1 MSNSSRAKPNQIDP
15 EPNAFRL
22 MHVEDQAQQRHGSGK
37 AGNQEDTQDKAA
49 ANQSTR
55 RKDEGKT

>member
-37 AGNQEDTQDKAA
+37 AGNQDTQDKAA
-49 ANQSTR
+49 ANQSTW